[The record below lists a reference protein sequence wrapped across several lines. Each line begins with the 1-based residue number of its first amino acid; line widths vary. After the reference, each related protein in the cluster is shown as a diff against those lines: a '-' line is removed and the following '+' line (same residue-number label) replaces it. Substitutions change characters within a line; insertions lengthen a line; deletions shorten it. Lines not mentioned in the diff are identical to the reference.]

1 MPLQSKGHGMT
12 SEKKVQS
19 NRKNAARS
27 SGARTAAGKSRSSR
41 NARKHGLAVPIAI
54 DQMWSARIDTLARH
68 IVGDRRDDWH
78 SRELAEVHVAIY
90 RARVARTGLFE
101 VPIVANL
108 CADRRANYQDQC
120 QDLLLGDN
128 DNLAILQLLEQMML
142 LDRYERRALS
152 RRNHF
157 LRRMILRQTG

>member
-1 MPLQSKGHGMT
+1 MT
-12 SEKKVQS
+12 SEKKTLS

-27 SGARTAAGKSRSSR
+27 SGARTVTGKSRSSR
-41 NARKHGLAVPIAI
+41 NARKHGLAVPIAM
-54 DQMWSARIDTLARH
+54 DQMWGGRIDDLARH
-68 IVGDRRDDWH
+68 IGGDRRDHWQ
-78 SRELAEVHVAIY
+78 SRELAEVHVALY
-90 RARVARTGLFE
+90 RAREARTGLFE
-101 VPIVANL
+101 VPIIANL

-120 QDLLLGDN
+120 QDSLLGDN
-128 DNLAILQLLEQMML
+128 DNLAVVQLLEQMML